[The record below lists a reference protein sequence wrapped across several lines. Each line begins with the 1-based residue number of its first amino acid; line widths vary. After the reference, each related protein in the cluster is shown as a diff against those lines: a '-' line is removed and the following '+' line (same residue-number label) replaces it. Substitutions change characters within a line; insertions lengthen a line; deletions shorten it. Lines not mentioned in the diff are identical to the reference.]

1 MRELRQRRNVVAK
14 QPSAEADNDVTTP
27 DDDVTKSRDSCLYVV
42 QGIWTTLISRL
53 YQPVDASSLAVF
65 RTLFG
70 KQPIVV
76 TYLPTGLVV
85 QLERSVHCVCLS
97 TVSKLSKTS
106 HL

>member
-1 MRELRQRRNVVAK
+1 MSELRQRKNVVAK

-27 DDDVTKSRDSCLYVV
+27 DDDVTKSRDNCLYVV
-42 QGIWTTLISRL
+42 QGIWATLISRL

-70 KQPIVV
+70 EQPIG
-76 TYLPTGLVV
+76 TFTDRFSGRARAICPL
-85 QLERSVHCVCLS
+85 CDCLS
-97 TVSKLSKTS
+97 TVSKLLKTS